1 MRADPDSRDDASGW
15 GLVQPYDAMILV
27 PGAGVRGPDSP
38 FPSEASVAPVSPS
51 ASPAVVE
58 HRDPAN
64 GTALVLGVL
73 GGVAAAVV
81 LGVAGTVGVFRRRRA
96 EPTAPEA
103 VRAGGLFRDEREE
116 PESSDD

>member
-1 MRADPDSRDDASGW
+1 MGPRAAVRRDD
-15 GLVQPYDAMILV
+15 
-27 PGAGVRGPDSP
+27 PGAGRGCAGPGQPVPVRGIRRPRL
-38 FPSEASVAPVSPS
+38 SVGIA
-51 ASPAVVE
+51 AVVE

-96 EPTAPEA
+96 EPAAPET

-116 PESSDD
+116 PEPSDD